1 MDAGRQDGDEDIG
14 LTKSGPLRIT
24 GAVLALI
31 AGAIHFALAMSDLIP
46 GESTHGILFA
56 AMGLGCLGAAAL
68 LFVRQMELDV
78 LVAVY
83 AVGLIGSYVFT
94 RGSLPIEA
102 IGLITQAAQA
112 GLVGVAVTLARRGG

>member
-1 MDAGRQDGDEDIG
+1 M
-14 LTKSGPLRIT
+14 T
-24 GAVLALI
+24 GAALALV
-31 AGAIHFALAMSDLIP
+31 AGAIHLALASSDLIP

-56 AMGLGCLGAAAL
+56 AMGLGYLGAAGL

-94 RGSLPIEA
+94 RGSLPVEA
-102 IGLITQAAQA
+102 IGLSCQAAQA